1 VKPVLMI
8 HGGEFD
14 QDQLKF
20 ELIFLLVLLIELNF
34 VLINAED
41 LVMMDLID
49 MDNENYIDEVK
60 LNKKKNFFL
69 KLFQKN

>member
-1 VKPVLMI
+1 MKPVLMI